1 MGGAR
6 VSKLESCRKGFP
18 NPYTAFINN
27 KDIMDFDAV
36 VESFKV
42 SGSAVSNNFYQG
54 KNRTTFHEL
63 SYAVGMKV
71 ITLNLFFSAPTRRR
85 LTLNKSAV
93 DALMVGKIVLHMPD
107 GFYYDAV
114 LTAAGELQ
122 MLGVEQNQLIALCT
136 YTFQGIQ
143 RDELRTVTGNTILV
157 EGTAPRMDCRLTCT
171 ATANRSTMQVGS
183 VTFSDIHTGDEIVAD
198 GIDGI
203 LTVNGTP
210 VVANFTKLPYL
221 VPGEQTIVCPE
232 TLTVEY
238 YPTYI

>member
-1 MGGAR
+1 M
-6 VSKLESCRKGFP
+6 SKLESCRKGFP

-36 VESFKV
+36 VESFKI
-42 SGSAVSNNFYQG
+42 SGSAVSNSFYQG

-71 ITLNLFFSAPTRRR
+71 ITLSLFFSAPTRRR

-93 DALMVGKIVLHMPD
+93 DALMVGKIELHMPD

-114 LTAAGELQ
+114 LTSAGELQ

-143 RDELRTVTGNTILV
+143 RDGLKTVTGNTLLA
-157 EGTAPRMDCRLTCT
+157 EGTAPHMDCRLTCT
-171 ATANRSTMQVGS
+171 ATANRATLQVGT
-183 VTFSDIHTGDEIVAD
+183 VTFSGIQNGDVVVAD
-198 GIDGI
+198 GINGV
-203 LTVNGTP
+203 LTVNGNP
-210 VVANFTKLPYL
+210 VVASFTKLPYL
-221 VPGEQTIVCPE
+221 VPGEQTITCPE
-232 TLTVEY
+232 TLTIEY

>member
-1 MGGAR
+1 M
-6 VSKLESCRKGFP
+6 SKLDSCLKGFP
-18 NPYTAFINN
+18 NPYTAFIN
-27 KDIMDFDAV
+27 DIDITDYGAV

-42 SGSAVSNNFYQG
+42 SGSALANSIYQG
-54 KNRTTFHEL
+54 RNRTTFHEL
-63 SYAVGMKV
+63 AYTVGMKT
-71 ITLNLFFSAPTRRR
+71 ITLNLFFSAPTRKR
-85 LTLNKSAV
+85 LTLNKSAL

-114 LTAAGELQ
+114 LTGSAELQ

-143 RDELRTVTGNTILV
+143 RDELRTVTGNTILA
-157 EGTAPRMDCRLTCT
+157 EGTAPRMDCRLKCT
-171 ATANRSTMQVGS
+171 ATANRSTLQVGT
-183 VTFSDIHTGDEIVAD
+183 VTFSGINTGDEIVAD

-210 VVANFTKLPYL
+210 VVASFTKLPYL
-221 VPGEQTIVCPE
+221 VPGEQTFACPE
-232 TLTVEY
+232 TLTIEY